1 MNMKIVFLILFSLVF
16 SIISNSQ
23 ILLFKYEKNIRYEGT
38 KGLSWND
45 MVNTNQYEQIYID
58 TIPKVC
64 IIQLDMMMVFFI
76 GGEFEINEVIE
87 KDKYLHLKLKS
98 YRDQRTCDFKI
109 LQSENREL
117 FGVVYW
123 ENETSQVG
131 YYLYPASFVQDKAG
145 YNDH

>member
-1 MNMKIVFLILFSLVF
+1 MKLFLLILFSVV
-16 SIISNSQ
+16 SVISNSQ

-76 GGEFEINEVIE
+76 GREFEINEVIE
-87 KDKYLHLKLKS
+87 KD
-98 YRDQRTCDFKI
+98 R
-109 LQSENREL
+109 
-117 FGVVYW
+117 
-123 ENETSQVG
+123 
-131 YYLYPASFVQDKAG
+131 

>member
-1 MNMKIVFLILFSLVF
+1 MRLIVILFLLFLSF
-16 SIISNSQ
+16 TSQSQ
-23 ILLFKYEKNIRYEGT
+23 ILIFKYEHNIRYKAP

-45 MVNTNQYEQIYID
+45 MINTNQYEQIDID

-76 GGEFEINEVIE
+76 GGEFEITEVIE
-87 KDKYLHLKLKS
+87 KEKYLHLKLLS
-98 YRDQRTCDFKI
+98 YRDHRSFDFKI

-123 ENETSQVG
+123 ENETSQLG
-131 YYLYPASFVQDKAG
+131 YYLHPASFIDDKLD
-145 YNDH
+145 YNKH

>member
-1 MNMKIVFLILFSLVF
+1 MRLILILFSLF
-16 SIISNSQ
+16 LSLTLQSQ
-23 ILLFKYEKNIRYEGT
+23 ILIFKYEHNIRYKAP

-45 MVNTNQYEQIYID
+45 MINTNQYDQIDID

-76 GGEFEINEVIE
+76 GGEFEITEVIE
-87 KDKYLHLKLKS
+87 KEKYLHLKLLS
-98 YRDQRTCDFKI
+98 YRDQRSCDFKI

-123 ENETSQVG
+123 ENETSQLG
-131 YYLYPASFVQDKAG
+131 YYLHPASFIDDKLD
-145 YNDH
+145 YNKY